1 MSALDSFHDDLIS
14 CPLCS
19 SHQST
24 PIYVVDQHHRSDLRP
39 SVKIVKCTSCS
50 VVYLSSV
57 DHSFQSD
64 LYEYYSDHILC
75 THTSSKAASLNCK
88 SYLRVLRKLQKY
100 TSSSISSILDVGCG
114 DGSFVEFCIKH
125 GFNCQ
130 GIELS
135 SSAVS
140 LAQAR
145 NLPVTLSSVF
155 DLNLNSHS
163 FDLITLFEVIEHVD
177 EPLKLIERLASLLS
191 ESGLLYLTTP
201 NFFSV
206 ERFILQ
212 SKWPV
217 FHSEHIT
224 YFTSYQLRRLI
235 QQRYPTLE
243 LVHCST
249 RNVDIAS
256 IFKILSSRS
265 KKPSPTA
272 SANQATQSLRRL
284 IYSNPFL
291 RLAKLIVDLILHL
304 LLIGST
310 TVIIARKRSPSIV

>member
-1 MSALDSFHDDLIS
+1 MSANDSFHDGLIS
-14 CPLCS
+14 CPLCG

-24 PIYVVDQHHRSDLRP
+24 PIYVVDEHHRSDLR
-39 SVKIVKCTSCS
+39 SSIRIVKCTSCS
-50 VVYLSSV
+50 VVYLSSP

-64 LYEYYSDHILC
+64 LYEYYSEHMLC
-75 THTSSKAASLNCK
+75 THSSPNAASLNSI

-114 DGSFVEFCIKH
+114 DGSFVEVCIKH

-130 GIELS
+130 GIDLS
-135 SSAVS
+135 ASAVS

-145 NLPVTLSSVF
+145 RLPVTLTSAF
-155 DLNLNSHS
+155 DSNFNSKT

-177 EPLKLIERLASLLS
+177 EPLKLIDRLASLLS
-191 ESGLLYLTTP
+191 DSGLLYLTTP
-201 NFFSV
+201 NYSSV

-224 YFTSYQLRRLI
+224 YFTSYQMRRLI
-235 QQRYPTLE
+235 QKHFPTLE

-249 RNVDIAS
+249 RNIDIVS
-256 IFKILSSRS
+256 IFKVFSARS
-265 KKPSPTA
+265 TNSLPIT
-272 SANQATQSLRRL
+272 SANQATQSLRKL
-284 IYSNPFL
+284 IYYNPFL
-291 RLAKLIVDLILHL
+291 RLAKLIVDIFLHFF
-304 LLIGST
+304 LIGST
-310 TVIIARKRSPSIV
+310 TVIVAKKRSSSSG